1 MKVSTFHFMATCL
14 CSALAVSLVASSEAV
29 PVEAAIWAALLCGWA
44 LVTQLDWRRRVPN
57 PPTIL
62 FWLTMAAFSALGFI
76 GYRDSKDITTIL
88 VWFLLGLLPLFSRQ
102 ALEEK
107 RHWSYFTVLGILSL
121 VAFIATENF
130 LSFIIF
136 LGLAPLLLVWLNASH
151 LRFHLTKGAGADER
165 LPQPYFVSLASSIFA
180 GLAVGALVFFL
191 FPRSF
196 QWQNPFALRGK
207 DSESGYTGKIELGA
221 ANIQMSSKTAFVVET
236 PDKNW
241 LAINGPGLYFRAN
254 VLDRFDGK
262 TWSNSKLR
270 YTNYISSKSVRQTH
284 AYVDRVVPLRIYRE
298 THSTRAILY
307 PGVLREIQLPRYLQG
322 QLRVDGLRNLE
333 RSQSHAIRYAY
344 DVGFSPIKSVPDE
357 LSRPVAPVGDASDS
371 ALELPEIVANAAWF
385 KSFTRESLPAR
396 GSTYLEVVRSLA
408 GYFQSGFRAGY
419 QGESTGTTDLEAFLS
434 KTRYGHCEYF
444 ATAGVLALRAAGIP
458 ARIVLGYRG
467 GVFNPVSG
475 VLEVR
480 ESEAHAWTE
489 LLVEGVGW
497 IPLDPTPFIPMVTT
511 NPVLEKLTQLYSA
524 FRFRFERY
532 FVDYNLDTQRA
543 VFADLKIASDTKSRK
558 FPWRAVAVLFLAIF
572 VFGGGYSFA
581 VRKRS
586 ARQPLP
592 RFWSYF
598 ERQSRRR
605 GISPRLPGE
614 SFRVYAQR
622 ASAVWPGDLSREVVE
637 ALESLIYRADPAPA
651 ANRRQINRTL
661 LAKLSQRQ

>member
-1 MKVSTFHFMATCL
+1 MKVSTFHFIATCI
-14 CSALAVSLVASSEAV
+14 CSALAVLLVASSEAV
-29 PVEAAIWAALLCGWA
+29 PVEAALWAAVLCGWSF
-44 LVTQLDWRRRVPN
+44 VTQWDWRRSIAK
-57 PPTIL
+57 PPKIL
-62 FWLTMAAFSALGFI
+62 FWFTLLAFCTLGFV
-76 GYRDSKDITTIL
+76 GYRDSKDIITIL

-107 RHWSYFTVLGILSL
+107 QHWSYFTVLGILSL

-130 LSFIIF
+130 LSFLIF

-151 LRFHLTKGAGADER
+151 LRFHLTRGAGADER
-165 LPQPYFVSLASSIFA
+165 LPQPYFVSLTSSIFA

-207 DSESGYTGKIELGA
+207 DTESGYTGKIELGA
-221 ANIQMSSKTAFVVET
+221 VNIQMSSKTAFVVET

-241 LAINGPGLYFRAN
+241 LAVNGPGLYFRAN
-254 VLDRFDGK
+254 VLDRFDGRS
-262 TWSNSKLR
+262 WSNSKLH
-270 YTNYISSKSVRQTH
+270 YSNYISSKSVRQTS

-307 PGVLREIQLPRYLQG
+307 PGVLREIQLPRYLRG

-333 RSQSHAIRYAY
+333 RSQSHSIRYAY
-344 DVGFSPIKSVPDE
+344 DVGFSPLESITEE
-357 LSRPVAPVGDASDS
+357 LSRPGAHSGDWSDS
-371 ALELPEIVANAAWF
+371 YLEVPKTVADTSWF
-385 KSFTRESLPAR
+385 KSFIRESLPAK
-396 GSTYLEVVRSLA
+396 GSSYLEVARRVA

-419 QGESTGTTDLEAFLS
+419 QGESTGTTDLETFLS

-467 GVFNPVSG
+467 GAFNPVSG

-480 ESEAHAWTE
+480 ESEAHAWAE
-489 LLVEGVGW
+489 MHVEDMGW
-497 IPLDPTPFIPMVTT
+497 IPLDPTPVIPLVTS
-511 NPVLEKLTQLYSA
+511 NPVLKKLTQFYSA

-543 VFADLKIASDTKSRK
+543 VFADLKIASDNKSRK
-558 FPWRAVAVLFLAIF
+558 FPWRAVAVLFIAIF
-572 VFGGGYSFA
+572 SFGGLYSLI

-586 ARQPLP
+586 THIEMPK
-592 RFWSYF
+592 FWTYF

-605 GISPRLPGE
+605 GVSPRLPGE
-614 SFRVYAQR
+614 SFRAFALR
-622 ASAVWPGDLSREVVE
+622 ASAVWPGELSLE
-637 ALESLIYRADPAPA
+637 AVDTLERLLYRADSLPA
-651 ANRRQINRTL
+651 ANRRQINRTI
-661 LAKLSQRQ
+661 LAKLAQRR

>member
-1 MKVSTFHFMATCL
+1 MKVSTFHFISTCT
-14 CSALAVSLVASSEAV
+14 CSALAVMLVVSSEAV
-29 PVEAAIWAALLCGWA
+29 PAEAALWAALLCGWA
-44 LVTQLDWRRRVPN
+44 FVTQLDWRRSIAK
-57 PPTIL
+57 PPKIL
-62 FWLTMAAFSALGFI
+62 FWLTVLAFCILGFI
-76 GYRDSKDITTIL
+76 SYRDSKDIITIL
-88 VWFLLGLLPLFSRQ
+88 VWFLLGILPLFSRQ

-107 RHWSYFTVLGILSL
+107 QHWSYFTVLGILSL

-130 LSFIIF
+130 LSFIVF

-151 LRFHLTKGAGADER
+151 LRFHLTRGAGADER
-165 LPQPYFVSLASSIFA
+165 LPRSYFISLTSSIFA
-180 GLAVGALVFFL
+180 GLAVGALVFFV

-221 ANIQMSSKTAFVVET
+221 VNIQMSSKTAFIVET

-262 TWSNSKLR
+262 TWSNSKLHYR
-270 YTNYISSKSVRQTH
+270 NYISSKSVRQTS
-284 AYVDRVVPLRIYRE
+284 AYVDRVIPLRIYRE

-307 PGVLREIQLPRYLQG
+307 PGVLREVTLPRFLQG
-322 QLRVDGLRNLE
+322 QLRVDGLQNLE
-333 RSQSHAIRYAY
+333 RSQAHSIRYAY
-344 DVGFSPIKSVPDE
+344 NVGFSPLESAADALAK
-357 LSRPVAPVGDASDS
+357 PVAHDGDWGSY
-371 ALELPEIVANAAWF
+371 LQVPETVARTGWF
-385 KSFTRESLPAR
+385 KAFTRESLPAK
-396 GSTYLEVVRSLA
+396 GSSYLEVARRLA
-408 GYFQSGFRAGY
+408 SYFQSGFRAGY

-467 GVFNPVSG
+467 GAFNPVSG

-489 LLVEGVGW
+489 MHVEGVGW
-497 IPLDPTPFIPMVTT
+497 IPLDPTPFIPLVTT
-511 NPVLEKLTQLYSA
+511 NPAWEKLTQLYSA

-532 FVDYNLDTQRA
+532 FVDYNLDTQRS
-543 VFADLKIASDTKSRK
+543 VFADLKITSDNKSRK
-558 FPWRAVAVLFLAIF
+558 FPWRAVAFMFLAIF
-572 VFGGGYSFA
+572 SFGGLYSLT

-586 ARQPLP
+586 KRLALP
-592 RFWSYF
+592 KFWNYF
-598 ERQSRRR
+598 ERQSKRR

-614 SFRVYAQR
+614 SFRAFANR
-622 ASAVWPGDLSREVVE
+622 ASAVWPGDVTQEVVE
-637 ALESLIYRADPAPA
+637 TLEGLLYRADSVPPAH
-651 ANRRQINRTL
+651 RRQLSRSLI
-661 LAKLSQRQ
+661 AKLSLRR

>member
-1 MKVSTFHFMATCL
+1 MKVSTFHFVATCL
-14 CSALAVSLVASSEAV
+14 CSALGVLLVASSEAV
-29 PVEAAIWAALLCGWA
+29 PVEAAVWAALLCGWA
-44 LVTQLDWRRRVPN
+44 FVGQMDWRRRAPC
-57 PPTIL
+57 PPLVL
-62 FWLTMAAFSALGFI
+62 FWLTLLAFCALGFI
-76 GYRDSKDITTIL
+76 EYRDSKDIITIL
-88 VWFLLGLLPLFSRQ
+88 VWFLLGLLPLFSRR
-102 ALEEK
+102 ALEEQQ
-107 RHWSYFTVLGILSL
+107 HWSYFTVLGILSL

-130 LSFIIF
+130 ISFLIF

-151 LRFHLTKGAGADER
+151 LRFHLAKGAGSDER
-165 LPQPYFVSLASSIFA
+165 LPRPYFVSLTSSIFA

-221 ANIQMSSKTAFVVET
+221 VNIQMSSKTAFVVET

-262 TWSNSKLR
+262 TWSNSNLR
-270 YTNYISSKSVRQTH
+270 YSNYISSKSVRQTS
-284 AYVDRVVPLRIYRE
+284 AYVNRVVPLRIYRE

-307 PGVLREIQLPRYLQG
+307 PGVLREIHLPRYLQG

-344 DVGFSPIKSVPDE
+344 DVGFSPLESVADA
-357 LSRPVAPVGDASDS
+357 LSRPAAHSGEWSRSYLEVPDTVAS
-371 ALELPEIVANAAWF
+371 APWF
-385 KSFTRESLPAR
+385 EAFIRDSLPAK
-396 GSTYLEVVRSLA
+396 GGTYFDVTRRLA

-489 LLVEGVGW
+489 MHVEGVGW
-497 IPLDPTPFIPMVTT
+497 IPLDPTPFIPLVTT
-511 NPVLEKLTQLYSA
+511 NPALEKLTQLYSA

-558 FPWRAVAVLFLAIF
+558 FPWRAVAVLFTAIF
-572 VFGGGYSFA
+572 AFGALYSFA

-586 ARQPLP
+586 TQLPLP
-592 RFWSYF
+592 KFWNYF

-605 GISPRLPGE
+605 GISPRLPAE
-614 SFRVYAQR
+614 SFRAYALR
-622 ASAVWPGDLSREVVE
+622 ASAVWPGEVSREVVE
-637 ALESLIYRADPAPA
+637 ALEQLLYRADSVTAVS
-651 ANRRQINRTL
+651 RRQLNRAIL
-661 LAKLSQRQ
+661 EKLSQHR

>member
-1 MKVSTFHFMATCL
+1 MKVSTFHFFATCV
-14 CSALAVSLVASSEAV
+14 CSALAVGLVASSEAV
-29 PVEAAIWAALLCGWA
+29 PLEAAGWAALMCGWA
-44 LVTQLDWRRRVPN
+44 FVSQLDWRRSFAK
-57 PPTIL
+57 PPTAL
-62 FWLTMAAFSALGFI
+62 FWLTLIAFCALGFV
-76 GYRDSKDITTIL
+76 GYRDSKDIITIL

-107 RHWSYFTVLGILSL
+107 QHWTYFTVLGILSL

-165 LPQPYFVSLASSIFA
+165 LPRPYFVSLTSSIFA

-221 ANIQMSSKTAFVVET
+221 VNIQMSSKTAFVVDT

-262 TWSNSKLR
+262 TWSNSKR
-270 YTNYISSKSVRQTH
+270 NYSNYISSRSVRQTT
-284 AYVDRVVPLRIYRE
+284 AYVDRIVPLRVYRE
-298 THSTRAILY
+298 SHSTRAILY

-322 QLRVDGLRNLE
+322 QLRVDGLKNLE
-333 RSQSHAIRYAY
+333 RSQSHSIRYAY
-344 DVGFSPIKSVPDE
+344 DVSYSPLESIEEE
-357 LSRPVAPVGDASDS
+357 LTKPAAHGGDWSDS
-371 ALELPEIVANAAWF
+371 YLEVPQTVGQTPWF
-385 KSFTRESLPAR
+385 KTFTRESLPAK
-396 GSTYLEVVRSLA
+396 GGTYLEIARRIA

-419 QGESTGTTDLEAFLS
+419 QGETTGTTDLEAFLS

-480 ESEAHAWTE
+480 ESEAHAWAE
-489 LLVEGVGW
+489 MHIEDVGW
-497 IPLDPTPFIPMVTT
+497 IPLDPTPFIPLVGS
-511 NPVLEKLTQLYSA
+511 NGVLEKLTQLYSA
-524 FRFRFERY
+524 LRFRFERY
-532 FVDYNLDTQRA
+532 FVDYNLETQRS
-543 VFADLKIASDTKSRK
+543 VFADLKIVSDNKSRK
-558 FPWRAVAVLFLAIF
+558 FPWRAVAVLFAAIF
-572 VFGGGYSFA
+572 CFGGLYSLS
-581 VRKRS
+581 VRKRRTQL
-586 ARQPLP
+586 ALP
-592 RFWSYF
+592 KFWGYF
-598 ERQSRRR
+598 ERQSKRR

-614 SFRVYAQR
+614 SFRSFAER
-622 ASAVWPGDLSREVVE
+622 ASTVWPPDLTQEVV
-637 ALESLIYRADPAPA
+637 ANLERLIYRAESLPA
-651 ANRRQINRTL
+651 AYRRQISK
-661 LAKLSQRQ
+661 AMQSKISQRR